1 MLAKGYIRKSK
12 SPGGSL
18 IFFELKKNGKLRLI
32 VDYYR
37 FNETT
42 FLDSFP
48 ILLINYMLE
57 CLCKVKSS
65 LKLIYVKLST
75 LFESKKAMNRKPL
88 SLVFMDTSNI

>member
-12 SPGGSL
+12 SPAGSL

-37 FNETT
+37 INETT
-42 FLDSFP
+42 FLDSFS

-57 CLCKVKSS
+57 CLRKGKIFSKID
-65 LKLIYVKLST
+65 LRQAFNLIRI
-75 LFESKKAMNRKPL
+75 KKG
-88 SLVFMDTSNI
+88 DE